1 MKIALAIWNGR
12 ISPVFDVARQVLM
25 FDIEDDRVVARYK
38 ETLPG
43 TEPQAQVG
51 RLVALAP
58 HTLICG
64 AISGPLAGL
73 LVAKGIQVV
82 SFISGTV
89 EEVLAAH
96 LSGTLLKPA
105 FAMPGCGG
113 RGGRFKGWGAGRG
126 RGACFG
132 GRRTV
137 M

>member
-1 MKIALAIWNGR
+1 MKLALATWNGR
-12 ISPVFDVARQVLM
+12 ISPVFDVARQVMML
-25 FDIEDDRVVARYK
+25 DVEDDRVVARHE

-51 RLVALAP
+51 RLATLAP
-58 HTLICG
+58 QTLICG
-64 AISGPLAGL
+64 AISDPLAGL
-73 LVAKGIQVV
+73 LVAKGIQVI

-89 EEVLAAH
+89 EEVLTAH

-105 FAMPGCGG
+105 FAMPGCCG
-113 RGGRFKGWGAGRG
+113 RGGRFRGSGAGHG

-132 GRRTV
+132 GRRLV